1 MLKNSTKLTNT
12 ISKNL
17 LMPTN
22 VAAFS
27 REVDFRSTT
36 ILNVRKGDKVC
47 MVGDGQISLGHTV
60 FKNNARKL
68 RRIQDNVICGFAG
81 SAADCLA
88 LLELLEKEF
97 EKHPGQTLR
106 ACLSLAKMWR
116 TNKMHQTLQA
126 DMLVSD
132 KEITC
137 LVDGSGNCI
146 EIENGAVAI
155 GSGGLYAQAAATAL
169 LDVEGMDAEQI
180 ARKAMKIAADLCV
193 YTNHTH
199 STLVLPSIKSRNNF
213 NSIGLQSTQHR
224 TIDSKR
230 AVQDGLEMLDQ
241 KLSLQESKQNLSMLE
256 NRIKRLF
263 FEDERAKKLSA
274 LANEKAEK
282 LLKARDRHQRE
293 LEKKFMIQSIKK
305 QQEDQLKMINRIQK
319 EQHKIKVKQQ
329 KDHLIIRNTSAREH
343 MQKNLRE
350 LSMKKTI
357 DYEENLVR
365 KQSQKQNIEEQ
376 LMLGYQNDN
385 YKIQQIET
393 AKKTQQ
399 NLEKLTQLE
408 QMEKML
414 LNKLGQT
421 QMTQREALF
430 NFQKAVKVCNSGIDI
445 ENIKQKTSSFVNL
458 QSQAAGGMIQNNKFN
473 QQNVSASQG
482 DFGDSVDER
491 ITQQRIQKN
500 QVDQYQKYNIES
512 GMLFI
517 TEGAETEPKKVQL

>member
-1 MLKNSTKLTNT
+1 
-12 ISKNL
+12 
-17 LMPTN
+17 
-22 VAAFS
+22 
-27 REVDFRSTT
+27 
-36 ILNVRKGDKVC
+36 
-47 MVGDGQISLGHTV
+47 
-60 FKNNARKL
+60 
-68 RRIQDNVICGFAG
+68 
-81 SAADCLA
+81 
-88 LLELLEKEF
+88 
-97 EKHPGQTLR
+97 
-106 ACLSLAKMWR
+106 
-116 TNKMHQTLQA
+116 
-126 DMLVSD
+126 
-132 KEITC
+132 
-137 LVDGSGNCI
+137 
-146 EIENGAVAI
+146 
-155 GSGGLYAQAAATAL
+155 
-169 LDVEGMDAEQI
+169 
-180 ARKAMKIAADLCV
+180 
-193 YTNHTH
+193 
-199 STLVLPSIKSRNNF
+199 
-213 NSIGLQSTQHR
+213 
-224 TIDSKR
+224 
-230 AVQDGLEMLDQ
+230 
-241 KLSLQESKQNLSMLE
+241 MLE

-430 NFQKAVKVCNSGIDI
+430 NLQKAVKVCNSGIDI

-458 QSQAAGGMIQNNKFN
+458 QNQPVSGLIQDNKLIHSNVYLSQRDFGNSVDQEINQQQN
-473 QQNVSASQG
+473 QQNQVNQH
-482 DFGDSVDER
+482 
-491 ITQQRIQKN
+491 QQ
-500 QVDQYQKYNIES
+500 YNTES

-517 TEGAETEPKKVQL
+517 TEGAQTEPKKLQL